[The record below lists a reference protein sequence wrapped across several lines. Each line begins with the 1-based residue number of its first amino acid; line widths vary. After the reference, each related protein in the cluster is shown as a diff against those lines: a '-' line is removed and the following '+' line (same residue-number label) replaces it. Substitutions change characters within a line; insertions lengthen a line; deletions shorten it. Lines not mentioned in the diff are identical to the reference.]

1 MVMRGLMLVSDVCET
16 FGKTCFLLIQNGGK
30 KLLQCTSFLFVA
42 IVTVS
47 VPSQDF
53 TVSFVCIVSISTE
66 FQFVGAAS
74 FSQQC

>member
-1 MVMRGLMLVSDVCET
+1 MLVSDVCET

-30 KLLQCTSFLFVA
+30 KLLQCTGFLFVA

-53 TVSFVCIVSISTE
+53 TVSFVCIVSTE
-66 FQFVGAAS
+66 FQSFRAAS